1 MATKRTEEESNGA
14 SADQS
19 LDAKKPKSV
28 RIIKAE
34 QRPVGQTPFSTNPD
48 ASGGGRMK
56 ARVVGIIF
64 DKGRLQ
70 GGNYTFF
77 NPGHGDWCF

>member
-34 QRPVGQTPFSTNPD
+34 QRPVDKHPFPQTPMPQVE
-48 ASGGGRMK
+48 GG
-56 ARVVGIIF
+56 
-64 DKGRLQ
+64 
-70 GGNYTFF
+70 
-77 NPGHGDWCF
+77 

>member
-34 QRPVGQTPFSTNPD
+34 QRPIGQTPFSTNPD
-48 ASGGGRMK
+48 ASGGRMK

-77 NPGHGDWCF
+77 

>member
-34 QRPVGQTPFSTNPD
+34 QRPIGQTPFSTNPD